1 MRIKTRSGFSIT
13 EILIGV
19 AIIMI
24 IALAFASLTT
34 TMMKEM
40 KGLTQKADAAE
51 LRNSMILALSN
62 SNVCSWQ
69 LQGRTIRTTGVTST
83 NASSTTITLQ
93 NLYAGLNTNSFVIA
107 QTGGS
112 VSVSQSSLRVA
123 SIILRDIF
131 STGTP
136 NEFIGTFHVSFD
148 ESTLVRSIKNAT
160 TQVVFIVNPS
170 DPPNARR
177 IVGCTSS
184 GSRSFLL
191 GTPYLRQFHSQIDL
205 GCGNMNTGKMF
216 WDSACHRYCSI
227 GCEVGG
233 QDQICTTPI
242 PGQGYPGG
250 VATECGGSTQR
261 AVCLCLR

>member
-1 MRIKTRSGFSIT
+1 MKITTRSGFSLV

-19 AIIMI
+19 SVVMI
-24 IALAFASLTT
+24 AALAFASLST

-40 KGLTQKADAAE
+40 KAISQKADAAE
-51 LRNSMILALSN
+51 LRNSMILALAN

-69 LQGRTIRTTGVTST
+69 LQGRTIRTSGVTAT

-93 NLYAGLNTNSFVIA
+93 NLYAGLNTSSYVIA
-107 QTGGS
+107 ATGGD

-148 ESTLVRSIKNAT
+148 ESTLVRALKSVT

-170 DPPNARR
+170 DPANARR

-191 GTPYLRQFHSQIDL
+191 GTPFLRQFHSQIAVD
-205 GCGNMNTGKMF
+205 CTNMNSGKMF
-216 WDSACHRYCSI
+216 WDSACHRYCSV
-227 GCEVGG
+227 GCDPGG
-233 QDQICTTPI
+233 DDQICTAPI
-242 PGQGYPGG
+242 QGQGYPGG
-250 VATECGGSTQR
+250 VATECGGPMQR